1 VCPVRGGVVASF
13 TLAVAGGSAA
23 RGGMGGRGKEG
34 AVELRY
40 AAINSVRSGLGR
52 SARAS
57 RAVGSRAAEGER
69 VREAEEEPR
78 LRRRRA
84 RAPSRHPRLPVPA
97 AALVVRGRRDE
108 MTKAINGSQSRGAAL
123 PLSGCGCG
131 CYTHSVSLVLTP
143 RPARARRV
151 VGFAQ
156 NKSCT
161 SVQERLSNE
170 RVCVNMH
177 CTHYSKVAS
186 K

>member
-1 VCPVRGGVVASF
+1 VVCPVRGGVVASF

-78 LRRRRA
+78 LTRRRA

-108 MTKAINGSQSRGAAL
+108 MTKLGHKWLAVARRGAPPFWL
-123 PLSGCGCG
+123 RLRLRLLHTFGF
-131 CYTHSVSLVLTP
+131 P
-143 RPARARRV
+143 RPHATPARVAWWL
-151 VGFAQ
+151 GSLKTKAAQ
-156 NKSCT
+156 
-161 SVQERLSNE
+161 V
-170 RVCVNMH
+170 
-177 CTHYSKVAS
+177 SKRD
-186 K
+186 